1 MRESDILRQQPP
13 EHWKFA
19 TGPSGWF
26 RIWHPPTW
34 RVEAL
39 EGVVHIMLPE
49 QAGILSLRCV
59 WGQTPRL
66 DNAIEFDRLFP
77 QRRNMKSLRA
87 LNLSQMSVG
96 WQGEAVL
103 EPHRPWWRR
112 WLTRRNWHRW
122 KAWAVDWSQ
131 ALLVVTFVERGDRP
145 HDPETDTLVRMV
157 LNTLEAPEMLAD
169 PPHLFA
175 RRALELAR
183 QKFPLLESEI
193 IGEFQLKLGKSNVNL
208 FNFYRSYVQSP
219 ERFENILLPALTTV
233 VQVQEWGEEQTT
245 PSLDH
250 VRERIM
256 PMLYPEHVWRQNF
269 PNFVGEPWVGNL
281 MILYVVDEAQAY
293 WYIRNE
299 LLQKWRLSAEQLHD
313 LAMHNL
319 ERYFDEHP
327 AEMVLSGQEDG
338 PKLLMPHKPDAYNTS
353 RLLSPSFHEK
363 LRDLLGREFAVG
375 MPNRDFFV
383 ALSTDAPDML
393 QHIRDRVRE
402 DFSQMDHPLTDKLL
416 LVSPDGVSELP

>member
-1 MRESDILRQQPP
+1 MD
-13 EHWKFA
+13 
-19 TGPSGWF
+19 
-26 RIWHPPTW
+26 
-34 RVEAL
+34 
-39 EGVVHIMLPE
+39 GVTHIMLPD

-59 WGQTPRL
+59 WGESSCL
-66 DNAIEFDRLFP
+66 EDAIEFDRLFP
-77 QRRNMKSLRA
+77 QRRNVSGIRS
-87 LNLSQMSVG
+87 LNLLQRSAG

-103 EPHRPWWRR
+103 DQPLPWWRR

-122 KAWAVDWSQ
+122 KTWAVDWSQ
-131 ALLVVTFVERGDRP
+131 AMLTVTFVERGDRP

-157 LNTLEAPEMLAD
+157 LNTLEAPDLLAD
-169 PPHLFA
+169 PPRQFA
-175 RRALELAR
+175 QRALELAR
-183 QKFPLLESEI
+183 EKFPLLLCEI
-193 IGEFQLKLGKSNVNL
+193 TGEFQLRLGKSNVNL
-208 FNFYRSYVQSP
+208 FNFYRTYVQAP
-219 ERFENILLPALTTV
+219 ERFVNILLPALTTV

-245 PSLDH
+245 PSLEN

-299 LLQKWRLSAEQLHD
+299 LLEKWHLSAEQLHD
-313 LAMHNL
+313 LAMTNL

-327 AEMVLSGQEDG
+327 AEMLVSGQDEG
-338 PKLLMPHKPDAYNTS
+338 PRLLMPHKPDAYNTS
-353 RLLSPSFHEK
+353 RLLSRTFHEK
-363 LRDLLGREFAVG
+363 LRDVLGREFAVG

-383 ALSTDAPDML
+383 ALSTDEPNML
-393 QHIRDRVRE
+393 QHIRERVRE
-402 DFSQMDHPLTDKLL
+402 DYSQMDHPLTDKLL